1 MELEQKKLRLSVLHL
16 IALATLI
23 FFVLLLFAAVM
34 RVRVPQ
40 QRLQRLEE
48 LLAAGETDTV
58 RRLAPGLGDE
68 AAAESFL
75 ARCDYLDAEY
85 AFARGDWSAARA
97 LFAAAGSWEDSA
109 EMVKLCDYRRA
120 EELFDAGRLEEA
132 EELFGSLG
140 GYSNAADRAL
150 DCRYDR
156 AAALES
162 AGEMNEAAALFD
174 TLGAYRDAEER
185 LLRIARAATGL
196 ANGEEALSA
205 FRGMSPEARA
215 KMVALGSAREAL
227 PQGVIAVG
235 FYHTVGVCAD
245 GSVVACGD
253 NSFGQCDVS
262 ALHDVTAVAAGAY
275 HTAALHS
282 DGTVSALGRS
292 SEKQCDTSSWRNI
305 TAIAASDYA
314 TFGLTKEGRM
324 VCTGYYDYS
333 EPRKWPGLAA
343 VAGGSYNLAAL
354 RTDGTVWS
362 FPKLKDTDALHG
374 CVSLAVNTGYAVGVM
389 PDGSVVSSVFDLS
402 SWQDVIAVSASGT
415 AILGLDVQGRVL
427 AHFFRPGD
435 AQDFSAF
442 SGVKA
447 IAAGGTHFA
456 LVLSDGSVKV
466 LGENA
471 HGEAETGGWVLAVR

>member
-245 GSVVACGD
+245 GSVVAGGD
-253 NSFGQCDVS
+253 NSFGQCD
-262 ALHDVTAVAAGAY
+262 
-275 HTAALHS
+275 
-282 DGTVSALGRS
+282 VSALGRS

-471 HGEAETGGWVLAVR
+471 HGEAETGGWVLAVK